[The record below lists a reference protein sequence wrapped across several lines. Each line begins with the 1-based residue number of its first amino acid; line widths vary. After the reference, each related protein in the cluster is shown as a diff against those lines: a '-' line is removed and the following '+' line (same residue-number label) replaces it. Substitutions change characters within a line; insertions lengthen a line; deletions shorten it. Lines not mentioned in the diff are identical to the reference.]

1 MVLVATMLLC
11 TIFILT
17 AHHSDGTEQTYEM
30 TDHNVTENISQDKE
44 KAQSDHQDT
53 SLPSGSITRVL
64 SNCCLNFS
72 LNESKYAFLSLDC
85 SLASA

>member
-1 MVLVATMLLC
+1 MIKLYKSQVKTYLMVLVATMLLC

-44 KAQSDHQDT
+44 KAQSDHQDSEQSEHQVT
-53 SLPSGSITRVL
+53 PLIVAV
-64 SNCCLNFS
+64 N
-72 LNESKYAFLSLDC
+72 
-85 SLASA
+85 